1 MRSDDKPVVALR
13 RAVPCP
19 VVVTA
24 RWRLVGRPG
33 VLVKTYE
40 FQDRGLRDAFVVA
53 LLGEEAETGASSE
66 LLLRGLQVTV
76 TLVRDGLGVV
86 TEIEREHARACDV
99 LFREIVYS
107 ATHDDD
113 ARGA

>member
-1 MRSDDKPVVALR
+1 MRNDDKPVVALR

-40 FQDRGLRDAFVVA
+40 FRDRGLRDAFVVA

-66 LLLRGLQVTV
+66 LLVRELQVTV
-76 TLVRDGLGVV
+76 TLVRTGLGVV
-86 TEIEREHARACDV
+86 TELEREHARACDV
-99 LFREIVYS
+99 LFREVMYS
-107 ATHDDD
+107 APHNDDPE
-113 ARGA
+113 GL